1 MDGSSQ
7 LLREHLLIPPLAMEA
22 IDTSW
27 IWVAATC
34 GIVGLALFILWRV
47 PKRKE
52 KKVEITVAEKP
63 STPAETVTT
72 GQIPL
77 RIERSISE
85 EEASLAGEELKI
97 LGLEKEIVSYALTRL
112 YEAQAEGKITE
123 AERDRLVSRY
133 KDEMNRLEEKIGRNE
148 SVINL
153 HDLEKSQS
161 ELIKMFRDKFDEI
174 NQKIEEIR
182 TRLGVPPEEVKP
194 AATPVVEEK
203 PKPKKPLEERE
214 PTAPKPTPS
223 RTKAEEKIEEIRA
236 EVLKELERLEQME
249 TEG

>member
-1 MDGSSQ
+1 MTP
-7 LLREHLLIPPLAMEA
+7 LLAMETISA
-22 IDTSW
+22 SW
-27 IWVAATC
+27 IWIAAVC
-34 GIVGLALFILWRV
+34 GITGFALFIFWRI

-52 KKVEITVAEKP
+52 QKPETIAIKP
-63 STPAETVTT
+63 SKPEPVTIEP
-72 GQIPL
+72 IPP
-77 RIERSISE
+77 RAERSISE
-85 EEASLAGEELKI
+85 EEVSKAREELKI

-123 AERDRLVSRY
+123 AERDRLVGRY
-133 KDEMNRLEEKIGRNE
+133 KDEMSRIEARIGHNE
-148 SVINL
+148 SIITL

-174 NQKIEEIR
+174 NRKIEEVR
-182 TRLGVPPEEVKP
+182 TRLGVVEELKP
-194 AATPVVEEK
+194 AEIPAAVEEK
-203 PKPKKPLEERE
+203 PKPKKPAEEKE
-214 PTAPKPTPS
+214 PPAPKPTPP